1 MRPGVYPRAKRLLA
15 AASVVALGALVTAS
29 HEKRAEACFLARPE
43 HTFVR
48 IADEVALVTYDPA
61 TKTEHFVR
69 RATFESTASD
79 FGFLV
84 PVPSTPTLTEAPA
97 DLLQRVELLT
107 RPKIVYSEKLSG
119 IDPTPLLLLS
129 LSRSKSV
136 SVGSAPEE
144 VRVLDA
150 VQVAGF
156 DAVVLEADSAQAL
169 AAWLESHHYAKG
181 PETEAW
187 LAPYV
192 QKHWKLA
199 AFRMAA
205 PAGAGA
211 DPGSAEKRFGS
222 GAVDIAFQTET
233 PFYPYREPDS
243 MRGPNAKGQ
252 RSLAV
257 FFIGPERVGGTVG
270 ETATWNGLP
279 TYAKRLDEDLS
290 GVAGASKG
298 RVLSAFVDRSSP
310 RPGTDE
316 VYFRKAPVQDD
327 LVPPPIEI
335 TLGTKVPV
343 PIDVV
348 LVLGG
353 GLVLVGRAIRK
364 RRERQDGP

>member
-1 MRPGVYPRAKRLLA
+1 M
-15 AASVVALGALVTAS
+15 VAP
-29 HEKRAEACFLARPE
+29 PE

-84 PVPSTPTLTEAPA
+84 PVPSKPTLTEAPS
-97 DLLQRVELLT
+97 DLLQRVEVLT
-107 RPKIVYSEKLSG
+107 RPKIVYGEKLSG
-119 IDPTPLLLLS
+119 IDPTPLFLMTLG
-129 LSRSKSV
+129 RSKAISV
-136 SVGSAPEE
+136 SAPDE

-187 LAPYV
+187 VAPYV

-199 AFRMAA
+199 AFRMAT
-205 PAGAGA
+205 PAGA
-211 DPGSAEKRFGS
+211 DSGSPEKRFGS

-233 PFYPYREPDS
+233 PFYPYREPES
-243 MRGPNAKGQ
+243 MRGPNAKGP

-257 FFIGPERVGGTVG
+257 FYIGPERVGGTVG
-270 ETATWNGLP
+270 DSATWNGLP
-279 TYAKRLDEDLS
+279 TYAKRLDDDLV
-290 GVAGASKG
+290 GIAGATKG

-335 TLGTKVPV
+335 TLGKKVPV

-353 GLVLVGRAIRK
+353 GLVLIGRAIRK
-364 RRERQDGP
+364 RREKS